1 MNKKKNFV
9 FKIFLLTCVIYFIP
23 VFKRDAKPLAN
34 QGKFAQYIGKGIVEF
49 DLVNIGEIDEYE
61 MQHLK

>member
-1 MNKKKNFV
+1 M
-9 FKIFLLTCVIYFIP
+9 FLLTCFIYLIL

-34 QGKFAQYIGKGIVEF
+34 QGKFAQYIGKGIVEI

-61 MQHLK
+61 RQHLK

>member
-1 MNKKKNFV
+1 MF
-9 FKIFLLTCVIYFIP
+9 YFIL

-49 DLVNIGEIDEYE
+49 DLVNIGDVDEYE
-61 MQHLK
+61 RQHSK